1 MGSEMKYFRRRGE
14 AEVQE
19 GTSSTLERSLG
30 EQLVLVGPDDAFR
43 RNLRK
48 RLVTVARHRYTGH
61 GVILAES
68 GDFRKALLEAATAG
82 SLFSAAGL
90 AALLLRSH
98 REKLSLLLR

>member
-1 MGSEMKYFRRRGE
+1 MKYFRRREE

-19 GTSSTLERSLG
+19 GAFSTLERNLG
-30 EQLVLVGPDDAFR
+30 ENLVLVDLDDAFR

-48 RLVTVARHRYTGH
+48 RLVTVARRRDAGH

-68 GDFRKALLEAATAG
+68 GDFRKALLEAAAAG

-98 REKLSLLLR
+98 REKLSLPLR